1 MPGEQPM
8 NTTILHHP
16 DRELKELRSQLAYTK
31 RIGFLFGAGTS
42 KAAGLPDIHELTL
55 LIEQNLSAS
64 HGEVYQH
71 IKNSITQNSAK
82 ASIESII
89 NQIRLIRQVTGENK
103 TVSFDGID
111 GQTAVDL
118 DHEICKRIY
127 KILSNQE
134 QNYATLSTQKFAAW
148 INGRKSN
155 FPVEIFTTN
164 YDLIFEKTFE
174 SLQIPYFDGFI
185 GSQEAFF
192 YPEAVEFGTSTYSPP
207 KSWLRLWKLHGSL
220 NWFWKPGRDDYSPRI
235 IRVNQTAQYL
245 NQQQELVIYPSRE
258 KYESSRKQ
266 PYLAFFDRLKSWL
279 LAGDGLFI
287 VAGYSFSDEHIN
299 ELLFSALRINK
310 KLHLIGFC
318 YSDDVIDKV
327 TKMQF
332 DFSNLVL
339 VGPGQALIRGIKGTW
354 KETPFKN
361 SDQVQFWDGE
371 KETLKLGDFNELMKF
386 LLFTSG
392 QEDRIEY
399 QLRLNH
405 AA

>member
-1 MPGEQPM
+1 M
-8 NTTILHHP
+8 NQTILHHP
-16 DRELKELRSQLAYTK
+16 ERELRELRSQLAYTK
-31 RIGFLFGAGTS
+31 RTGFLFGAGTS
-42 KAAGLPDIHELTL
+42 KASGLPDLQELTH
-55 LIEQNLSAS
+55 LIEKNLSTS
-64 HGEVYQH
+64 YSEVYQRL
-71 IKNSITQNSAK
+71 KNSITQRSSGT
-82 ASIESII
+82 SIESII

-111 GQTAVDL
+111 GETAVDL
-118 DHEICKRIY
+118 DREICNGIY
-127 KILSNQE
+127 KILANPE
-134 QNYATLSTQKFAAW
+134 QNCTTLSIQKFAAW
-148 INGRKSN
+148 LNGRKSN

-192 YPEAVEFGTSTYSPP
+192 CPEAVEFVTSTYSPP

-220 NWFWKPGRDDYSPRI
+220 NWFWKPGRDDHSPRI

-245 NQQQELVIYPSRE
+245 NPQQELVIYPSRE
-258 KYESSRKQ
+258 KYEASRKQ

-287 VAGYSFSDEHIN
+287 VAGYSFSDAHIN
-299 ELLFSALRINK
+299 ELFFSALGINK

-318 YSDDVIDKV
+318 YSDDVINKL
-327 TKMQF
+327 TKMGI

-339 VGPGQALIRGIKGTW
+339 LSPGQALIRGIKGTW
-354 KETPFKN
+354 KEMPLRN
-361 SDQVQFWDGE
+361 SIQFRFWDRETG
-371 KETLKLGDFNELMKF
+371 TLKLGDFNELVKF
-386 LLFTSG
+386 LLNTSG